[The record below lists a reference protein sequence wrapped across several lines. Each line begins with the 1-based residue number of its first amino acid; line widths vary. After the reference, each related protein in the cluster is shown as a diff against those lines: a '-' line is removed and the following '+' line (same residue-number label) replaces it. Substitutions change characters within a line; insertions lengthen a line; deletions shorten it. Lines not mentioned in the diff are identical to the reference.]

1 MVRAIP
7 IWQHAS
13 SAARRALG
21 HGRLMTT
28 HGTGVKSAAKI
39 GMPNV
44 SGFLNR

>member
-7 IWQHAS
+7 IGQHAS

-21 HGRLMTT
+21 MGDSSP
-28 HGTGVKSAAKI
+28 VKQQEFESAAKI